1 MPIEAAFVGTLAVLS
16 HARGIVL
23 YAVLGP
29 FQARKPSGDIIAELA
44 PRHRQLLALFLLNAN
59 SAVPRDTLIN
69 MLWNGRPTKSAPRN
83 LTTYIAQMRRRLSPR
98 DPSVSP
104 LHTTEAG
111 YLLSV
116 PPGSV
121 DVEAFNHFA
130 AQGRIARDNGDY
142 HNAAKMFEN
151 ALSLWR
157 GDALSDM
164 RHVDEL
170 SAWAERLEEDRRA
183 VTEDLFDVRLALGH
197 HHEIVGGLTQWARR
211 HPLRERPHRQLMLAL
226 HRSGRTCDATA
237 SYQRLRRTMVDR
249 LGTEPSPDTQA
260 LHQRILTEDP
270 ASAPARVCAGHRFPC
285 ESDHRTDAL
294 TTEPTR

>member
-1 MPIEAAFVGTLAVLS
+1 M
-16 HARGIVL
+16 L

-29 FQARKPSGDIIAELA
+29 FLAMKPSGDVIAGLA

-59 SAVPRDTLIN
+59 VTVDRDRLIDL
-69 MLWNGRPTKSAPRN
+69 LWNGCPTKSARRN

-98 DPSVSP
+98 DPGLSP
-104 LHTTEAG
+104 LHSVEGG

-121 DVEAFNHFA
+121 DAAVFNDFT

-142 HNAAKMFEN
+142 HNAARMLEN

-157 GDALSDM
+157 GDALAGM

-170 SAWAERLEEDRRA
+170 AAWAERLDEDRRA
-183 VTEDLFDVRLALGH
+183 ATEDLFDVRLALGDH
-197 HHEIVGGLTQWARR
+197 REIVGGLTQWARR

-226 HRSGRTCDATA
+226 HRSGRTHDASA
-237 SYQRLRRTMVDR
+237 SYQRLRRTLVDR

-260 LHQRILTEDP
+260 LHQRIVTDDP
-270 ASAPARVCAGHRFPC
+270 SSTPARVRAGHRPSRDP
-285 ESDHRTDAL
+285 EHGK
-294 TTEPTR
+294 